1 VILKE
6 LVLQNIGVY
15 SGTQKLEFPATPEAP
30 VILVGGMNGCG
41 KTTILDALQL
51 ALYGRRSPGARKYRG
66 GYDSFLRELVNRGT
80 DKSEARV
87 SVSFSLIEDGTD
99 KTFEID

>member
-1 VILKE
+1 MILKE

-15 SGTQKLEFPATPEAP
+15 SGTQQLEFPTTPDAP

-66 GYDSFLRELVNRGT
+66 SYDSFLRDLVNKNANN
-80 DKSEARV
+80 DEARV
-87 SVSFSLIEDGTD
+87 SVSFSLN
-99 KTFEID
+99 